1 MLVTQ
6 DTGHE
11 RGQVGAGFCSTR
23 LPGCGSDTGRSGE
36 GRNSLGG
43 AGETGL
49 RGGWVGWKENME
61 GRTEVRAGVGKGEAL
76 RGQGRARKPWGGFG
90 KGAIATQGEREGEGG
105 KDRQLEGGKEKG
117 REDLGGRLERNEWGR
132 RAGRES
138 QKQVGKEL
146 QVRELEHPGMRKGHE
161 SRPEGG

>member
-105 KDRQLEGGKEKG
+105 KETDLKMESHVQTVYLGVLSGLCLEGRKKAQ
-117 REDLGGRLERNEWGR
+117 LGR
-132 RAGRES
+132 RRGLLVMQWQ
-138 QKQVGKEL
+138 QKPQ
-146 QVRELEHPGMRKGHE
+146 PI
-161 SRPEGG
+161 P